1 MELIT
6 PEIEEKFKQYPIGSQ
21 ETLGGNAKV
30 IVKFFNPV
38 GVGTWIITEGN
49 KLDNGDY
56 EMFGYA
62 HLGDDDL
69 AEFGYIY
76 LSELKELQLP
86 YHLSIERDLYLPKG
100 CDLVQA
106 MKRSGIK
113 PPDFI
118 LENYKNGGKEAMSE
132 VVEKLKK
139 EYEKYIE
146 ECKEKGIDFIIKNA
160 EEIANKKYI
169 IDVFVKDYYGEQID
183 EEEPLSLNEDEEK
196 AILDTDNSL
205 NALYKNY
212 KSWEKQQIELK
223 INSRVECVDV
233 AVENLKDDY
242 EKAKEDKEQENTRNE
257 IEQRKVEK

>member
-1 MELIT
+1 
-6 PEIEEKFKQYPIGSQ
+6 
-21 ETLGGNAKV
+21 
-30 IVKFFNPV
+30 
-38 GVGTWIITEGN
+38 
-49 KLDNGDY
+49 
-56 EMFGYA
+56 
-62 HLGDDDL
+62 
-69 AEFGYIY
+69 
-76 LSELKELQLP
+76 
-86 YHLSIERDLYLPKG
+86 
-100 CDLVQA
+100 
-106 MKRSGIK
+106 
-113 PPDFI
+113 
-118 LENYKNGGKEAMSE
+118 MSE